1 MASNIPQEYLD
12 AVEDFG
18 FSAVDE
24 SEVKVVD
31 QQNAE
36 LSSQVAEAIQGSTEG
51 VGRLENKIDMLL
63 DAIAGQSREVE
74 ERKAIAEAEVR
85 EKLTQVEKLI
95 MPLLVK
101 LLKTADK
108 EYIKWENRG
117 PAIQSQIDKLLAITR
132 APE

>member
-1 MASNIPQEYLD
+1 MSRNIPQEYLD
-12 AVEDFG
+12 TPYDFG

-24 SEVKVVD
+24 SEVKRVEQD
-31 QQNAE
+31 AETANA
-36 LSSQVAEAIQGSTEG
+36 VAEAVTSSAEG
-51 VGRLENKIDMLL
+51 VTRLEGKIDMLL
-63 DAIAGQSREVE
+63 DAIAGQSTEIEQRKAEVE
-74 ERKAIAEAEVR
+74 EDVK

-117 PAIQSQIDKLLAITR
+117 PAIQSQIDKLLEITR
-132 APE
+132 G

>member
-1 MASNIPQEYLD
+1 MANIPQEYLNLVD
-12 AVEDFG
+12 DYG

-24 SEVKVVD
+24 SEVSLKNTD
-31 QQNAE
+31 PG
-36 LSSQVAEAIQGSTEG
+36 LSEAVAEAVAGNTEG

-63 DAIAGQSREVE
+63 DAIAGQSKEIEIRKTEVE
-74 ERKAIAEAEVR
+74 SEVK
-85 EKLTQVEKLI
+85 EKLTEVEKLI

-101 LLKTADK
+101 LLKSADK

-132 APE
+132 AE

>member
-1 MASNIPQEYLD
+1 MPNIPQEYLD
-12 AVEDFG
+12 ASFDFG

-24 SEVKVVD
+24 SEVKRVEQD
-31 QQNAE
+31 AE
-36 LSSQVAEAIQGSTEG
+36 TASAVAEAVAGTTEG
-51 VGRLENKIDMLL
+51 VSRLEGKIDMLL
-63 DAIAGQSREVE
+63 DAMAGQSQEIEQRKLEVE
-74 ERKAIAEAEVR
+74 ADVK
-85 EKLTQVEKLI
+85 EKLTEVEKLI

-132 APE
+132 G

>member
-1 MASNIPQEYLD
+1 MATNIPQEYLD
-12 AVEDFG
+12 MVDDFG

-24 SEVKVVD
+24 SEVKLVQPAD
-31 QQNAE
+31 TGI
-36 LSSQVAEAIQGSTEG
+36 AEAVVESIATNTEG
-51 VGRLENKIDMLL
+51 VSRLENKIDMLL
-63 DAIAGQSREVE
+63 DAIAGQSREIEIRKAEVE
-74 ERKAIAEAEVR
+74 EDVKQRLVD
-85 EKLTQVEKLI
+85 VEKLI

-132 APE
+132 A